1 MWHTVRTVG
10 WFIPAVTLY
19 TIVCGSVSF
28 VLAVLFRSGGPSHQ
42 VARFWAWL
50 ILKTCGVK
58 VSISGLENL
67 DSGQIYV
74 FASNHQSLFDIPILF
89 VYLPFSFR
97 ILYKKSLNRIPFL
110 GWHLFMSGHIGVDRA
125 NPVRARKSLE
135 HAAER
140 IRKMSVAVFPE
151 GTRSSD
157 GSLGRF
163 KYGSFLLAV
172 RAGVSIVPVTIF
184 ESWRVMKR
192 GDVTVHPGTVRVR
205 VDRPLSVAGLDEQS
219 ASKLAKTVREVVKR
233 NSQPDEEHNESA
245 EPASAGR

>member
-1 MWHTVRTVG
+1 MWHTVRTFG
-10 WFIPAVTLY
+10 WLIPAVSLY

-28 VLAVLFRSGGPSHQ
+28 VLAVFFRSGGPSHQ

-58 VSISGLENL
+58 VSISGTENL
-67 DSGQIYV
+67 DSGKIYV

-89 VYLPFSFR
+89 VYLPVSFR
-97 ILYKKSLNRIPFL
+97 ILYKQSLNRIPFL

-135 HAAER
+135 RAAAR
-140 IRKMSVAVFPE
+140 IRKMSVVVFPE

-157 GSLGRF
+157 GSVGRF

-172 RAGVSIVPVTIF
+172 RAGASIVPVTIS
-184 ESWRVMKR
+184 ESRQVMRR
-192 GDVTVHPGTVRVR
+192 GEVTVHPGTVRVR

-219 ASKLAKTVREVVKR
+219 VSELAQTVREVVTR
-233 NSQPDEEHNESA
+233 NYQPDEEATENA
-245 EPASAGR
+245 EPASVER

>member
-1 MWHTVRTVG
+1 
-10 WFIPAVTLY
+10 
-19 TIVCGSVSF
+19 
-28 VLAVLFRSGGPSHQ
+28 
-42 VARFWAWL
+42 
-50 ILKTCGVK
+50 
-58 VSISGLENL
+58 
-67 DSGQIYV
+67 
-74 FASNHQSLFDIPILF
+74 
-89 VYLPFSFR
+89 
-97 ILYKKSLNRIPFL
+97 
-110 GWHLFMSGHIGVDRA
+110 MSGHIGVDRA